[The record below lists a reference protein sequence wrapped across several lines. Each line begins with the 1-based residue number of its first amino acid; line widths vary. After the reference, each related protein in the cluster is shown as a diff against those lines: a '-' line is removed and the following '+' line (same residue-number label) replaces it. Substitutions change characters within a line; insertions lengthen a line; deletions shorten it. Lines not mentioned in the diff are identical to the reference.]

1 VFRIYESCLNSQVS
15 GHLYPLVLSSFLCS
29 YHWHLLWMLCSIPFQ
44 STVLCVHTDRGAPIS
59 AALPAEAV
67 EKEGPKT
74 GHVFLGWPLV
84 ILQPKCRLQLPQ
96 QDLLT
101 STVPS

>member
-29 YHWHLLWMLCSIPFQ
+29 YLAPALDALFY
-44 STVLCVHTDRGAPIS
+44 TLCVQTDRGAPIS

-67 EKEGPKT
+67 EKEGPKA